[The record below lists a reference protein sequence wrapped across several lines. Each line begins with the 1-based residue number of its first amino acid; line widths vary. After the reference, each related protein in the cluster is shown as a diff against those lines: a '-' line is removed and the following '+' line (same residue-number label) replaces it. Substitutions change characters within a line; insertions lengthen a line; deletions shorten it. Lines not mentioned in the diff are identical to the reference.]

1 MEHHTSFTTIDEIL
15 PFIDEQRQI
24 LNYFY
29 ACNCNEFR
37 KCLSHYT
44 IFTNCEI
51 ISQDFCNV
59 IIMNRISMVH
69 TNSEELMK
77 KLVNSDHY
85 YTDEDTPNNRKKRW
99 TLHFVS
105 NFNDNN

>member
-1 MEHHTSFTTIDEIL
+1 MEHQIQFTTIEEIL
-15 PFIDEQRQI
+15 PFIDEQRQV

-29 ACNCNEFR
+29 CCNVNEFT
-37 KCLSHYT
+37 KCVSHYT
-44 IFTNCEI
+44 IFIKNYEL
-51 ISQDFCNV
+51 SHDLCNL
-59 IIMNRISMVH
+59 IIMNRISMIY

-77 KLVNSDHY
+77 SLVNSDHY
-85 YTDEDTPNNRKKRW
+85 YTDDDTPNNRKKRW